1 MKNKILPL
9 TLAMIGCLALPAS
22 ADILI
27 PNGDFSNGS
36 TNWLRVDGAGEGPA
50 TTVATGG
57 NPGGY
62 ATITPAGGWG
72 ILVSPTVAGNA
83 GGGVPISSL
92 SLTAGGPVT
101 FTFDSKII
109 SGASSGPVGNNNNAA
124 GFKWEAWGGNAL
136 VGNTGDQRFLLTG
149 DGTTWETYT
158 YDWTL
163 PALTET
169 IIFVPLANYTAGAIV
184 GLDNVGVVP
193 EPSTYALLAL
203 GAMGLGTHLVRRR
216 RRQG

>member
-9 TLAMIGCLALPAS
+9 TLALLGCLALPAS
-22 ADILI
+22 AQILI

-36 TNWLRVDGAGEGPA
+36 ENWLYVAGGIETAA
-50 TTVATGG
+50 TTFPTGG

-62 ATITPAGGWG
+62 ATMTPTGGWG
-72 ILVSPTVAGNA
+72 IMVSPTVAGA
-83 GGGVPISSL
+83 VGGGVPISSL

-109 SGASSGPVGNNNNAA
+109 SGAPTGAPSALNNAA
-124 GFKWEAWGGNAL
+124 GFKWEAWGSGTDAIYT
-136 VGNTGDQRFLLTG
+136 TGDQRFSILG

-158 YDWTL
+158 FNWTL
-163 PALTET
+163 PAGTDRL
-169 IIFVPLANYTAGAIV
+169 IFVPLANYTDGSIV

-203 GAMGLGTHLVRRR
+203 GAAGLGTHLVRRR
-216 RRQG
+216 RR

>member
-1 MKNKILPL
+1 MKNQILPL
-9 TLAMIGCLALPAS
+9 TLAVLGCLALPAS
-22 ADILI
+22 GYILV

-36 TNWLRVDGAGEGPA
+36 QDWIYVSGVGPDAPA
-50 TTVATGG
+50 TTFPTGG

-101 FTFDSKII
+101 FRFDSKII
-109 SGASSGPVGNNNNAA
+109 SGASAGPVDNFNNAA

-136 VGNTGDQRFLLTG
+136 VGQTGDQRFSLIG
-149 DGTTWETYT
+149 DGTTWQTYT
-158 YDWTL
+158 YNWTL
-163 PALTET
+163 PALTDKL
-169 IIFVPLANYTAGAIV
+169 IFVPLANYTTGAVV

-203 GAMGLGTHLVRRR
+203 GAAGLGAHLVRRR
-216 RRQG
+216 RR

>member
-36 TNWLRVDGAGEGPA
+36 ENWLYVSGGGEGPA

-163 PALTET
+163 PALTEK
-169 IIFVPLANYTAGAIV
+169 IIFVPLANYTADSIV

>member
-22 ADILI
+22 AQILI

-36 TNWLRVDGAGEGPA
+36 QNWLKVNGGGEGPA
-50 TTVATGG
+50 DTFPTGG

-62 ATITPAGGWG
+62 GTITPVGGWG
-72 ILVSPTVAGNA
+72 ILVSPTVAGAA
-83 GGGVPISSL
+83 GGGVPIASL

-101 FTFDSKII
+101 FTYDSINL
-109 SGASSGPVGNNNNAA
+109 SGAGPVG
-124 GFKWEAWGGNAL
+124 GFKWEAWGNNAL
-136 VGNTGDQRFLLTG
+136 VGNTGDVFPTVIG
-149 DGTTWETYT
+149 NGTTWQTYT
-158 YDWTL
+158 YAWTL
-163 PALTET
+163 PVGTDKL
-169 IIFVPLANYTAGAIV
+169 IFVPLANYTAGAIV
-184 GLDNVGVVP
+184 GVDNVGVVP

-203 GAMGLGTHLVRRR
+203 GAAGLGTHLARRR

>member
-22 ADILI
+22 ADLLI

-36 TNWLRVDGAGEGPA
+36 QNWLYVAAGTETAA
-50 TTVATGG
+50 TTFPTGG

-62 ATITPAGGWG
+62 ATITPTGGWG
-72 ILVSPTVAGNA
+72 ILVSPPEAGVN

-109 SGASSGPVGNNNNAA
+109 SGASAGPVDAFNNAA
-124 GFKWEAWGGNAL
+124 GFKWEAWGNNAL
-136 VGNTGDQRFLLTG
+136 VGNTGDQRFSLIG
-149 DGTTWETYT
+149 DGTTWQTYT
-158 YDWTL
+158 YAWTL
-163 PALTET
+163 PAGTDKL
-169 IIFVPLANYTAGAIV
+169 IFVPLANYTAGAIV
-184 GLDNVGVVP
+184 GVDNVGVVP